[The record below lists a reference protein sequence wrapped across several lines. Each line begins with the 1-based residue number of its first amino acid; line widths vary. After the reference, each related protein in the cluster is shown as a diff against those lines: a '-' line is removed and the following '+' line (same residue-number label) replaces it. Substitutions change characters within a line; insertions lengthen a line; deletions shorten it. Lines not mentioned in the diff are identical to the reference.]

1 MRDGI
6 RLIAGL
12 GNPDERHLQTRHNAG
27 FWFADAVAR
36 KHGVEFSRKLAF
48 KAEVTDFLHEGEK
61 IWLLKP
67 LTYMNKIGASLRAF
81 THYYDMP
88 VKKMLVVH
96 DEIDLPSGTA
106 RLKWAGGHGGHNGL
120 RSAFAH
126 LGPEFLRLRLGV
138 GHPGCKDDVTGY
150 VLEKPGSQEH
160 AAINRAIDDA
170 IAVLDDLLN
179 GDTQAAMKRL
189 HTGQ

>member
-1 MRDGI
+1 MRNGI

-12 GNPDERHLQTRHNAG
+12 GNPDEIHLQTRHNAG

-36 KHGVEFSRKLAF
+36 KHGVAFSRKITF
-48 KAEVTDFLHEGEK
+48 QAEVTSFHHAGEK

-67 LTYMNKIGASLRAF
+67 LTYMNKSGISLRAF
-81 THYYDMP
+81 TQYYDLP
-88 VKKMLVVH
+88 AQKMLVVH
-96 DEIDLPSGTA
+96 DEIDLSNGIA

-120 RSAFAH
+120 RSAFAC

-138 GHPGCKDDVTGY
+138 GHPGCKEDVTAY
-150 VLEKPGSQEH
+150 VLGKPGSQELS
-160 AAINRAIDDA
+160 AIHRAIDEA
-170 IAVLDDLLN
+170 IGVLGDLFDGN
-179 GDTQAAMKRL
+179 TEAAMKML

>member
-1 MRDGI
+1 
-6 RLIAGL
+6 
-12 GNPDERHLQTRHNAG
+12 
-27 FWFADAVAR
+27 
-36 KHGVEFSRKLAF
+36 
-48 KAEVTDFLHEGEK
+48 
-61 IWLLKP
+61 
-67 LTYMNKIGASLRAF
+67 
-81 THYYDMP
+81 MP
-88 VKKMLVVH
+88 C
-96 DEIDLPSGTA
+96 GTA

-138 GHPGCKDDVTGY
+138 GHPGRKDDVTGY

-160 AAINRAIDDA
+160 AAINRAIDEA
-170 IAVLDDLLN
+170 IAVLDDLFN